1 MRSRWRKGLTMSTYT
16 TPTALY
22 EHPDGEGRICFDA
35 QAMHLC
41 ITNEAHEPPT
51 TSHAVMGPWGMRK
64 LAMALLALAAE
75 LDDEPD
81 ELDDEPDNAP
91 AIIYTPAQL
100 AEHHGAQ
107 IAHDAL
113 EAMLAAPD
121 QGKRMTILRK
131 AIIAVSKTK
140 HPKEA
145 AGGFAV
151 CMVNVIERGLEAISH
166 DRP

>member
-1 MRSRWRKGLTMSTYT
+1 MNAVII

-41 ITNEAHEPPT
+41 MTNEAHEPPT
-51 TSHAVMGPWGMRK
+51 TSHAVMGPWGMCK
-64 LAMALLALAAE
+64 LAMALLVLAVE
-75 LDDEPD
+75 LDDEPNEPHD
-81 ELDDEPDNAP
+81 ESDNAP
-91 AIIYTPAQL
+91 AIVYTPAEL

-107 IAHDAL
+107 LAHDAL
-113 EAMLAAPD
+113 DAMLAAPD

-131 AIIAVSKTK
+131 AITAVSETK
-140 HPKEA
+140 HPKQA

-151 CMVNVIERGLEAISH
+151 CMVNVIEHGLEAIRY